1 MNAPEP
7 LAVEVRNVVK
17 RFAGN
22 TALDDVELA
31 VPTGQVHAVI
41 GPNGAGKSTLFGVIA
56 GEHRPDRGS
65 VHVAGRDVTSMS
77 AHRRVKAGVA
87 RAFQVARVFSEMTV
101 EENVTAA
108 VVAAHDTSR
117 VFWSGRGLRRARQP
131 VADALEQMG
140 LADLRERQARA
151 LSQGDRKRLEIAMAL
166 VLEPKLLLL
175 DEPTAGMSPEETA
188 ATLELVRELWTRTG
202 LTVLLTEHDMQVVFG
217 LAQQLTVLN
226 RGHVLCTG
234 DPGVVRE
241 RDDVKEIYL
250 GASA

>member
-1 MNAPEP
+1 
-7 LAVEVRNVVK
+7 
-17 RFAGN
+17 
-22 TALDDVELA
+22 
-31 VPTGQVHAVI
+31 
-41 GPNGAGKSTLFGVIA
+41 
-56 GEHRPDRGS
+56 
-65 VHVAGRDVTSMS
+65 
-77 AHRRVKAGVA
+77 
-87 RAFQVARVFSEMTV
+87 
-101 EENVTAA
+101 
-108 VVAAHDTSR
+108 
-117 VFWSGRGLRRARQP
+117 
-131 VADALEQMG
+131 MG

-188 ATLELVRELWTRTG
+188 ATVELVRELWARTG